1 MADETKKL
9 KPDVQGTLVP
19 ATAPRWRGIA
29 IGVLLALLAFGAWSV
44 WSAVR
49 KGQEVERWERLAEV
63 TGLREDTAD
72 RLWVAAPSDAMTAIA
87 RDQHV
92 EKLEALLAKE
102 GESSKVAP
110 HLHAVIANLLLE
122 QILGAPPSMPDA
134 RLMALYDKA
143 DAHLKTLEEGYPD
156 AAINST
162 RMNVGN
168 RSTVTRLVRDRLA
181 KNREWQTKHGFR
193 ALEPEPDRVVLLR
206 TTEGDLR
213 MRLFSQPD
221 ASPALS
227 KGFVDR
233 ACAGVYD
240 GTTLFAKR
248 DDLTESW
255 VRGGDARTKPP
266 ATPPAPGETVDT
278 TGWGDPSP
286 GEPTLPERARWRI
299 LQTKGVVS
307 AWHDVAEST
316 DDPAQFLLC
325 VRDSSSL
332 DFDFTPFGKL
342 DESSLA
348 VLERIHA
355 RKTVGEENPEVRV
368 DLKRAD
374 TAEHLSRPVTVV
386 KVLVYDKGT
395 LLACGDP
402 ARADET
408 EKKLETVKVDALRV
422 PDAPTPPAPPTP
434 PAGMDAGMDGGMEP
448 GMDGAMD
455 DAAPPAMGDA
465 PK

>member
-1 MADETKKL
+1 MADETKNL
-9 KPDVQGTLVP
+9 KPDVEGALVP
-19 ATAPRWRGIA
+19 ATAPRWRGVA

-44 WSAVR
+44 WKAVR
-49 KGQEVERWERLAEV
+49 TGQEVERWERLADV
-63 TGLREDTAD
+63 TSLREDAFE
-72 RLWVAAPSDAMTAIA
+72 RAWAAAPSDAMTAIA
-87 RDQHV
+87 RDQHI

-122 QILGAPPSMPDA
+122 QILGAPSSMPDA

-181 KNREWQTKHGFR
+181 KNREWQTKHGFK

-206 TTEGDLR
+206 TTDGDLR

-227 KGFVDR
+227 KAFVDR

-248 DDLTESW
+248 SDLGESY
-255 VRGGDARTKPP
+255 VRGGDTRTKPP

-278 TGWGDPSP
+278 TVWGDPSP
-286 GEPTLPERARWRI
+286 GEPTLPERSRWRI
-299 LQTKGVVS
+299 LHTKGVVS

-316 DDPAQFLLC
+316 DDPTQFLFC
-325 VRDSSSL
+325 VQDSTSL

-342 DESSLA
+342 DESSIA

-368 DLKRAD
+368 DLKRTE
-374 TAEHLSRPVTVV
+374 TAEHFSRPVTVV
-386 KVLVYDKGT
+386 KVLVYDKGV

-402 ARADET
+402 ARVDES

-422 PDAPTPPAPPTP
+422 PDAPAPPGPPTP
-434 PAGMDAGMDGGMEP
+434 PAPTPAGMEAGMDG
-448 GMDGAMD
+448 
-455 DAAPPAMGDA
+455 AAPPAMADD

>member
-1 MADETKKL
+1 MADETKNL
-9 KPDVQGTLVP
+9 KPDVDGALLP
-19 ATAPRWRGIA
+19 ASAPRWRGIA

-49 KGQEVERWERLAEV
+49 KGQEVERWERLADV
-63 TGLREDTAD
+63 TSLREEAFERAWTN
-72 RLWVAAPSDAMTAIA
+72 APSDAMTAIA

-110 HLHAVIANLLLE
+110 HLHAVIANVVLE
-122 QILGAPPSMPDA
+122 QILGAPASMPSE
-134 RLMALYDKA
+134 RLMGLYDKA

-181 KNREWQTKHGFR
+181 KNREWQSKHGLK
-193 ALEPEPDRVVLLR
+193 AIEPEPDRVVLIR

-213 MRLFSQPD
+213 MRLYSQPE

-227 KGFVDR
+227 KAFVDR
-233 ACAGVYD
+233 VCAGFYD
-240 GTTLFAKR
+240 GTTLFARR
-248 DDLTESW
+248 DDLNEAW

-266 ATPPAPGETVDT
+266 ATTPAPGDEIDT
-278 TGWGDPSP
+278 TTWGDPSP
-286 GEPTLPERARWRI
+286 GEPTLPERARWRV
-299 LQTKGVVS
+299 LHAKGVVS
-307 AWHDVAEST
+307 AWHEVGEST
-316 DDPAQFLLC
+316 DDASQFLIC
-325 VRDSSSL
+325 AKDSTEL
-332 DFDFTPFGKL
+332 DFEFTPFGKIE
-342 DESSLA
+342 DASIP

-355 RKTVGEENPEVRV
+355 RKTVGEEHPEVRV
-368 DLKRAD
+368 DLKKVK
-374 TAEHLSRPVTVV
+374 TAEHLVRPVTVV
-386 KVLVYDKGT
+386 KVLVYDKGV
-395 LLACGDP
+395 LLACGDA

-408 EKKLETVKVDALRV
+408 EKKLDTVKVDALRV
-422 PDAPTPPAPPTP
+422 PDAPTPPTPP
-434 PAGMDAGMDGGMEP
+434 PAGMDAAMDGGMDDAP
-448 GMDGAMD
+448 MDGAT
-455 DAAPPAMGDA
+455 PPAMGEL